1 MEIYLIN
8 FCSEWLFN
16 LYKEYLFNIK
26 YYIEK
31 NYSIFVHIKIIEN
44 IEFNSIDELKNKFN
58 IKNII
63 SNKIIF
69 LGNIDIINNII
80 KLYESNNFYYLNIE
94 QMSHDSYYKLTRNLN
109 KNINIIDYSEENLPF
124 FKDIYKKTYLLP
136 PYFNCNFEKNIINK
150 NIDIISLSNNS
161 YRNNIL
167 NKLNKDFDIKLLN
180 NVFNEERDNIFKRSK
195 IYINI
200 HASEKHRTMEL
211 IRIINLLKNKVIVIS
226 QNSIFKDLLFIK
238 DSILIFENVEQ
249 LKFLLNDVLNNYS
262 KYFNKFF
269 SNNII
274 KKYEEYIK
282 KNIKLLLNK

>member
-1 MEIYLIN
+1 MEIYFIN
-8 FCSEWLFN
+8 FCTQWLFN

-31 NYSIFVHIKIIEN
+31 KYSIIIHIKIMEN
-44 IEFNSIDELKNKFN
+44 IEFNSSDELEKKLN
-58 IKNII
+58 IKKINL
-63 SNKIIF
+63 NKIIF

-80 KLYESNNFYYLNIE
+80 KFYENNNFYYLNIE

-109 KNINIIDYSEENLPF
+109 SNINIIDYSEENLPF

-136 PYFNCNFEKNIINK
+136 PYFNYKFEKKIKK

-167 NKLNKDFDIKLLN
+167 NKLHNDFNIKLLN

-200 HASEKHRTMEL
+200 HASEKHKTMEL

-226 QNSIFKDLLFIK
+226 QNTIFVDLLFIK
-238 DSILIFENVEQ
+238 DSILIFENIEQ

-262 KYFNKFF
+262 KYYIKFF
-269 SNNII
+269 SNINTN
-274 KKYEEYIK
+274 KYEEYVN
-282 KNIKLLLNK
+282 KNIKLLLK